1 MSATPKPPV
10 VPARTASASRNS
22 LYMQRRIKNVAAQ
35 LLAILATL
43 FGLFWLG
50 WIMWTTLSKGISSLN
65 LALFTQMT
73 PPPGD
78 SGGMANAFMGSVIMS
93 LLGVVIGA
101 PIGVLAGTFL
111 AEYSRST
118 WASRLGE
125 TVRFVN
131 DILLSAPSIVL
142 GLFVYT
148 LVVARMGHF
157 SALAGA
163 IALAFIV
170 LPVVVRTTDEM
181 LRLVPA
187 QMREAALSLGVP
199 QWKVTVQ
206 VLYRSASAGIVT
218 GILLALARISGETAP
233 LLFTALNNQY
243 WTTDLMSPMANVPVV
258 IFQFAMS
265 PFENWHTLAWAGAFI
280 LTMFVL
286 AISLTARAILLRN
299 KISHD

>member
-1 MSATPKPPV
+1 MIP
-10 VPARTASASRNS
+10 
-22 LYMQRRIKNVAAQ
+22 LYGWRGFKNIAAQ
-35 LLAILATL
+35 ALAMLATL
-43 FGLFWLG
+43 FGLFFLA
-50 WIMWTTLSKGISSLN
+50 WILWTTLSKGISSLN

-73 PPPGD
+73 PPPGEE
-78 SGGMANAFMGSVIMS
+78 GGMLNAFFGSAVMS
-93 LLGVVIGA
+93 LLGILIGA
-101 PIGVLAGTFL
+101 PVGVLAGTYL
-111 AEYSRST
+111 AEYAKGS
-118 WASRLGE
+118 WLGE

-148 LVVARMGHF
+148 LVVAQMGHF
-157 SALAGA
+157 SGLAGG

-181 LRLVPA
+181 LRLVPT

-199 QWKVTVQ
+199 QWKVTLQ
-206 VLYRSASAGIVT
+206 VLYRASLPGIVT

-243 WTTDLMSPMANVPVV
+243 WTSNIMSPMANVPVV
-258 IFQFAMS
+258 IFQYAMS
-265 PFENWHTLAWAGAFI
+265 PFETWHTLAWAGAFM

-286 AISLTARAILLRN
+286 AVSLIARLIVMRN
-299 KISHD
+299 RISHD

>member
-1 MSATPKPPV
+1 MHA
-10 VPARTASASRNS
+10 S
-22 LYMQRRIKNVAAQ
+22 LYGIRRAKNALAQ
-35 LLAILATL
+35 VLAILAAI
-43 FGLFWLG
+43 FGLFWLV
-50 WIMWTTLSKGISSLN
+50 WIVWTTFSNGLASIN
-65 LALFTQMT
+65 IALFTQMT
-73 PPPGD
+73 PPPGEE
-78 SGGMANAFMGSVIMS
+78 GGLLNAFFGSAVMS
-93 LLGVVIGA
+93 LLGILIGA
-101 PIGVLAGTFL
+101 PVGVLAGTFL
-111 AEYSRST
+111 AEYSRKS
-118 WASRLGE
+118 WIGE

-148 LVVARMGHF
+148 LVVAQMGHF

-181 LRLVPA
+181 LQLVPV

-206 VLYRSASAGIVT
+206 VLYRSSLPGIVT

-243 WTTDLMSPMANVPVV
+243 WTTDITAPMANVPVV
-258 IFQFAMS
+258 IFQYAMS
-265 PFENWHTLAWAGAFI
+265 PYESWHTLAWAGAFI
-280 LTMFVL
+280 LTLFVL
-286 AISLTARAILLRN
+286 LVSLAARAIVSRN
-299 KISHD
+299 RVSHD